1 MAGTPDL
8 GIGNLIQLLCND
20 VFSLFASIIRGVVY
34 KILFQRK
41 EGIWLAAVGDF
52 PCLGKGHEAISCS
65 TGSVAGRTEARD
77 VPVRQEPVD
86 DFIQSSI
93 VVHFKL
99 GRIFFLFFGI
109 TADTRTGSPADL
121 GNPDF
126 DDGSTGFGRFTGRYD
141 DTCVGNRDTKDGN
154 DFF

>member
-1 MAGTPDL
+1 MAG
-8 GIGNLIQLLCND
+8 
-20 VFSLFASIIRGVVY
+20 SSWR
-34 KILFQRK
+34 
-41 EGIWLAAVGDF
+41 F
-52 PCLGKGHEAISCS
+52 PRLGKGHEAISCS

-109 TADTRTGSPADL
+109 TADTVREALLIWETPTSMTEARVLADSRVDMMI
-121 GNPDF
+121 P
-126 DDGSTGFGRFTGRYD
+126 
-141 DTCVGNRDTKDGN
+141 V
-154 DFF
+154 